1 MSKERIIWFDFLRG
15 VAILMVVSIHTFAAT
30 VQNGSQANDLTILL
44 RQVLNCAV
52 PLFLAISGYFLAR
65 KKSERSYLQ
74 FWKRQ
79 IPKVYIPTLIWSL
92 PYLALYIWQ
101 GNDWL
106 KGIVIFAVCGF
117 SIYYFIALIV
127 QYYLLFPVLQKV
139 KMGGGNFSICCDNV
153 GNLLR
158 FLFGSGQRIWHE
170 FHCQRWTVSCVVGL
184 FCGRHLFRKSE
195 GTCLLS
201 LAVVTLFG
209 GRIDTFVP

>member
-106 KGIVIFAVCGF
+106 KGILIFAVFGF

-139 KMGGGNFSICCDNV
+139 KMGG
-153 GNLLR
+153 
-158 FLFGSGQRIWHE
+158 
-170 FHCQRWTVSCVVGL
+170 
-184 FCGRHLFRKSE
+184 
-195 GTCLLS
+195 
-201 LAVVTLFG
+201 
-209 GRIDTFVP
+209 